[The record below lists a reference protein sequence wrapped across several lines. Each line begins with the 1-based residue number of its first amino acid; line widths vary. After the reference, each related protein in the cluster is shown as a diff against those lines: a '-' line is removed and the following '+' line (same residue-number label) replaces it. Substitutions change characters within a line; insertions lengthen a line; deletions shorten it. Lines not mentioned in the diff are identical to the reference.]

1 MNYQAIRAA
10 IENPLLSAFGALVP
24 AVPVYF
30 DNITAVPPNTTTEY
44 VRVNITFGIT
54 NEPTLTSSVDN
65 ARGALIIRIFTEK
78 GRGPA
83 RNQVLLTTAVNVLE
97 TLNNTAKTNSGT
109 FMRLGEIN
117 GPTFSSTEESPHF
130 VGRIDTSWVRQSLP
144 EDCCYSVISR
154 AVPAPLSI
162 PLVSPYGHHCSVRHV
177 RRSVLQTRWHHR
189 HLR

>member
-1 MNYQAIRAA
+1 MNYQAIRAS

-83 RNQVLLTTAVNVLE
+83 RNQTLITTAVNVLE
-97 TLNNTAKTNSGT
+97 TLNNAAKANSGT

-117 GPTFSSTEESPHF
+117 GPTFSATEESPHF
-130 VGRIDTSWVRQSLP
+130 VGRIETSWVAT
-144 EDCCYSVISR
+144 V
-154 AVPAPLSI
+154 LS
-162 PLVSPYGHHCSVRHV
+162 
-177 RRSVLQTRWHHR
+177 
-189 HLR
+189 

>member
-10 IENPLLSAFGALVP
+10 AENPLLNAFGALVP

-65 ARGALIIRIFTEK
+65 ARGAIVIRIFTEK

-83 RNQVLLTTAVNVLE
+83 RNQTLVTTAVNVLE
-97 TLNNTAKTNSGT
+97 ILNNTAKTTTGVY
-109 FMRLGEIN
+109 FRVGEIT
-117 GPTFSSTEESPHF
+117 GPSFSPTDESPMF
-130 VGRIDTSWVRQSLP
+130 VSRI
-144 EDCCYSVISR
+144 E
-154 AVPAPLSI
+154 APYTATVLS
-162 PLVSPYGHHCSVRHV
+162 
-177 RRSVLQTRWHHR
+177 
-189 HLR
+189 